1 MYLWNML
8 IFYQVLIIYYIKS
21 LLLLFMTVAYWA
33 SLIAQLVKNSSAVQ
47 ETPVDSWVRKICW
60 RRNRVPTPVF
70 FGLPYGSAGK
80 ESACNAGDLGSIP
93 ELGRSPSEGKG
104 YALQYCGLENP
115 KSQTWL
121 SDFHFHRPRV
131 EEEIKGQN
139 RGPLLEEANFF
150 IYFIIIFLNF
160 TLFYFTILYWFCH
173 SPYTLLKSQFI
184 CGSKHQLSS
193 QVV

>member
-80 ESACNAGDLGSIP
+80 ESACNAGNLGLISG
-93 ELGRSPSEGKG
+93 LRRSPGERKV
-104 YALQYCGLENP
+104 YPLQYSGLENSMDCVFHEVS
-115 KSQTWL
+115 KSQTRL
-121 SDFHFHRPRV
+121 SDFHFTSPIPV
-131 EEEIKGQN
+131 FLPKN
-139 RGPLLEEANFF
+139 PVDRGIWHA
-150 IYFIIIFLNF
+150 
-160 TLFYFTILYWFCH
+160 TIQSH
-173 SPYTLLKSQFI
+173 
-184 CGSKHQLSS
+184 
-193 QVV
+193 

>member
-80 ESACNAGDLGSIP
+80 ESACNAGNLGLISG
-93 ELGRSPSEGKG
+93 LRRSPGERKV
-104 YALQYCGLENP
+104 YPLQYSGLENSMGCIVYGIA
-115 KSQTWL
+115 KSWTWL
-121 SDFHFHRPRV
+121 SAFQFTSH
-131 EEEIKGQN
+131 
-139 RGPLLEEANFF
+139 F
-150 IYFIIIFLNF
+150 IYTHPFPPPPRHHFIHK
-160 TLFYFTILYWFCH
+160 YFR
-173 SPYTLLKSQFI
+173 
-184 CGSKHQLSS
+184 
-193 QVV
+193 V

>member
-80 ESACNAGDLGSIP
+80 ESACNAGNLGLISG
-93 ELGRSPSEGKG
+93 LRRSPGERKV
-104 YALQYCGLENP
+104 YPLQYSGLENSICIYDMYILFNTWIWNSEENSMDCIVHAVV
-115 KSQTWL
+115 KSRTWL
-121 SDFHFHRPRV
+121 SDFHFQKPGRV
-131 EEEIKGQN
+131 VMSEVIGV
-139 RGPLLEEANFF
+139 RG
-150 IYFIIIFLNF
+150 
-160 TLFYFTILYWFCH
+160 TH
-173 SPYTLLKSQFI
+173 
-184 CGSKHQLSS
+184 
-193 QVV
+193 

>member
-1 MYLWNML
+1 ML

-80 ESACNAGDLGSIP
+80 ESACNVGDLGLIP
-93 ELGRSPSEGKG
+93 GLGKSPGERKG
-104 YALQYCGLENP
+104 YRHQYSGPDCKVHGVT
-115 KSQTWL
+115 KSWTRL
-121 SDFHFHRPRV
+121 SDLHFHFV
-131 EEEIKGQN
+131 I
-139 RGPLLEEANFF
+139 FF
-150 IYFIIIFLNF
+150 
-160 TLFYFTILYWFCH
+160 
-173 SPYTLLKSQFI
+173 
-184 CGSKHQLSS
+184 LS
-193 QVV
+193 